1 MTQIDEDI
9 NTFCA
14 LDRKLQVENSSEW
27 TKLGIFTLSWSFL
40 ERNIAIILSS
50 KLNSFF
56 LQTNRG
62 TWSQLQKY
70 LQKVKCN
77 AKKPELILTDKFSL
91 QPQ

>member
-14 LDRKLQVENSSEW
+14 LDRKLQAENSSEW

-40 ERNIAIILSS
+40 ERNIASTIILSS

-56 LQTNRG
+56 LQSNRE
-62 TWSQLQKY
+62 TWSQL
-70 LQKVKCN
+70 
-77 AKKPELILTDKFSL
+77 
-91 QPQ
+91 